1 MLKINADMHEIKQAP
16 ARIIAPSE
24 AEPHS
29 ATQNTSQLEAH
40 LANDVAKIYIKL
52 AVYTPENCLF

>member
-1 MLKINADMHEIKQAP
+1 MHEIKQAP

-29 ATQNTSQLEAH
+29 ATQNTSQQLEAH
-40 LANDVAKIYIKL
+40 LANDVAKINIKL

>member
-1 MLKINADMHEIKQAP
+1 MHEIKQAP